1 MVEDVSI
8 KIIQDR
14 PGSKKNGGSEQLT
27 HRARMVVTSGC
38 QSHGHHQKFIALLIL
53 CFLDCGQGDG
63 KGEFGF
69 VTLLSR
75 FSSICE
81 LCVPQ
86 LPFPAYFN
94 HPAPL
99 PLNWSDLMAPCF
111 GYAIPTS
118 YGSKLPKFHN
128 QESP

>member
-1 MVEDVSI
+1 
-8 KIIQDR
+8 
-14 PGSKKNGGSEQLT
+14 
-27 HRARMVVTSGC
+27 MVVTSGC

-63 KGEFGF
+63 KGEFRS
-69 VTLLSR
+69 LLAYQGY
-75 FSSICE
+75 SSICE

-86 LPFPAYFN
+86 LPFPAYSN
-94 HPAPL
+94 HSAPASL
-99 PLNWSDLMAPCF
+99 SLNWSDLMAPCF

>member
-1 MVEDVSI
+1 M
-8 KIIQDR
+8 
-14 PGSKKNGGSEQLT
+14 
-27 HRARMVVTSGC
+27 TSGC

-69 VTLLSR
+69 VTRLLRYS
-75 FSSICE
+75 FIFE

-86 LPFPAYFN
+86 LPFPVYSKYPA
-94 HPAPL
+94 PAPL
-99 PLNWSDLMAPCF
+99 SLNWSDLMAPCL